1 MNTTTGTCN
10 FVSFTK
16 ACDYYRDYEPE
27 ATPAELER
35 IVRRKIDEGQI
46 DLGQPTIKPGE
57 TLSII
62 DNGCRYA
69 VTTERD

>member
-1 MNTTTGTCN
+1 MNTQIGTSN
-10 FVSFTK
+10 FVNFTK

-46 DLGQPTIKPGE
+46 DLGQPEIKQGE

-62 DNGCRYA
+62 DDGCRYA
-69 VTTERD
+69 ITSNN